1 MSYPILTLIFTLI
14 LNISFAKIS
23 CNFLFNMT
31 INNDDNDYVYFG
43 QDAEEVSDEIQ
54 EVSDDCD

>member
-1 MSYPILTLIFTLI
+1 
-14 LNISFAKIS
+14 
-23 CNFLFNMT
+23 MT